1 MKNQVLNL
9 KNRVANIQ
17 AIANLEAHPATRC
30 IPSMTEAERIAL
42 KADIKGKGQRDS
54 IKVVEGMIIDGR
66 ERYRVCR
73 ELGISPKVEFIDLPE
88 GMTATDL
95 VMGFNFHRRN
105 LTESQRAIIA
115 ASMSNT
121 KVGSNQTS
129 KGVITQGEAAAIYG
143 VSRDSLIRAKK
154 VLDSGNQ
161 SLIRA
166 VLEGR
171 LDVSNACRILSDAGN
186 VRRDFSKTSGAGLT
200 QVAKAAVKE
209 KNDEKRRGTMEQVEM
224 ARAANKPLKP
234 NGKRYGLVYAD
245 PPWKYLPESETRY
258 PLDHLQ
264 VICAEFDHKLAE
276 ENAVLALWVPPS
288 QIEAGMAVVK
298 AWGFEFKTSMVWDK
312 ERTGTGQYFM
322 NQHEYL
328 FIATRGKPLRPCK
341 RFSSVLRDK
350 RATKHSKKPIGAYAL
365 LEDMYEG
372 LSKLEMYAR
381 DIREGWDG
389 WGNQYPGNQPVGVKP
404 PKNLAKAATPK
415 VVNGKAANDAK
426 AKPATASKQGKSV
439 RVANDATFKKAA

>member
-1 MKNQVLNL
+1 MKNQVMNL

-42 KADIKGKGQRDS
+42 QADIKGKGQRDS

-66 ERYRVCR
+66 ERYRICR
-73 ELGISPKVEFIDLPE
+73 ELGISPKVEFIDLPD

-121 KVGSNQTS
+121 KVGSNQAS

-171 LDVSNACRILSDAGN
+171 LDVSNACRILGATGN
-186 VRRDFSKTSGAGLT
+186 IGRDFSKMSAAGLV
-200 QVAKAAVKE
+200 QVAKAAVALKNE
-209 KNDEKRRGTMEQVEM
+209 KKREAKLAQAEE
-224 ARAANKPLKP
+224 ARSANKPLKP
-234 NGKRYGLVYAD
+234 NGKRYGLIYAD
-245 PPWKYLPESETRY
+245 PPWKCLPESATGY
-258 PLDHLQ
+258 PLDHLEK
-264 VICAEFDHKLAE
+264 ICAEFDHELAE
-276 ENAVLALWVPPS
+276 ENAVLALWVPPN
-288 QIEAGMAVVK
+288 QIEAGLAVVK
-298 AWGFEFKTSMVWDK
+298 AWGFTFKTTMVWDK
-312 ERTGTGQYFM
+312 QRTGTGQYFL

-341 RFSSVLRDK
+341 HYSSVLRDK
-350 RATKHSKKPIGAYAL
+350 RSSTHSQKPIGAYGM

-381 DIREGWDG
+381 NVREGWDG

-404 PKNLAKAATPK
+404 PKTLPKAVTPTAVK
-415 VVNGKAANDAK
+415 DKAANDAK
-426 AKPATASKQGKSV
+426 AKPVKGVSPGKPV
-439 RVANDATFKKAA
+439 KVANDATFKQAA